1 MDRAEILE
9 LLRERIVSFAASRLS
24 REGAED
30 VTQDVFIVL
39 EEKYAHL
46 ERMED
51 LLPLSLR
58 IVRLKLM
65 GARRKIAR
73 RGEYARISVED
84 IPLADPD
91 PLPDEIAER
100 REIVERLKRA
110 LPKLGGR
117 CRELLKHKLQ
127 GRTFPEIRELMHA
140 GSINTVYTWDLRCRK
155 RLLELMGG
163 SWENK

>member
-30 VTQDVFIVL
+30 VAQDVLIVL
-39 EEKYAHL
+39 EEKYAHI
-46 ERMED
+46 ERIED
-51 LLPLSLR
+51 LPPLSLR

-65 GARRKIAR
+65 GARRKMAR
-73 RGEYARISVED
+73 RGEYARVSVED
-84 IPLADPD
+84 VPLADPD

-100 REIVERLKRA
+100 RELIERLKRA
-110 LPKLGGR
+110 VPKLGGR
-117 CRELLKHKLQ
+117 RRELLKYKLQ

-140 GSINTVYTWDLRCRK
+140 GSINTVYTWDLRCRR

-163 SWENK
+163 NQVSK